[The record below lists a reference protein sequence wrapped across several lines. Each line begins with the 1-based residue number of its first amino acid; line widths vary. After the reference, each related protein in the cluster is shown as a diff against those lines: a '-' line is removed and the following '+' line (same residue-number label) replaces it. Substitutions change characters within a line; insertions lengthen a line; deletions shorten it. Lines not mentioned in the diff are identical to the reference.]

1 MTRRPSGRRFF
12 CPWRGIRFSDVAF
25 ERHDVVT
32 LPAEGNRDLMRC
44 DDVRRTVYLFLEG
57 ALDQTKQVDFTAH
70 IGLCPNC
77 DTRTKIQQRLR
88 IFIVR
93 RLRPESA
100 PERLKQRLLRTFRA
114 IKAEWA

>member
-1 MTRRPSGRRFF
+1 
-12 CPWRGIRFSDVAF
+12 
-25 ERHDVVT
+25 
-32 LPAEGNRDLMRC
+32 MRC
-44 DDVRRTVYLFLEG
+44 DDVKRAVYLFLDG
-57 ALDQTKQVDFTAH
+57 SLDEPASLDFNAH
-70 IGLCPNC
+70 IRLCPNC
-77 DTRTKIQQRLR
+77 ETRTKVQQRLR

>member
-1 MTRRPSGRRFF
+1 MREGRLAKAALRVS
-12 CPWRGIRFSDVAF
+12 GIRVLAGKLKLATDM
-25 ERHDVVT
+25 
-32 LPAEGNRDLMRC
+32 LC
-44 DDVRRTVYLFLEG
+44 DDVKRAVYSFLDG
-57 ALDQTKQVDFTAH
+57 SLDEHTQIDYTAH
-70 IGLCPNC
+70 IRLCPHC
-77 DTRTKIQQRLR
+77 DTRTKVQQRLR